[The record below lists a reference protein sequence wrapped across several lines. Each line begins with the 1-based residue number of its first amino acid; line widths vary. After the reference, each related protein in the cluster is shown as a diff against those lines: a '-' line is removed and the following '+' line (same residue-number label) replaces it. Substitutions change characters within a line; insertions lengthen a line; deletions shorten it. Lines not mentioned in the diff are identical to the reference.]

1 MNLSTDTLIAATGM
15 STTTAAMFEG
25 PLNTLFDRF
34 QVNTPLR
41 VAMFL
46 AQAGHESAG
55 FRILREIWG
64 PTPGQS
70 AYEGRKDLGNVQT
83 GDGSLYRGRGVI
95 QITGRANYTSVAA
108 ALNIDC
114 VLHPQM
120 LETPQWGTA
129 SAGWFWSTRS
139 LNSYADKS
147 DFAGA
152 TRRINGGLNGYDDRM
167 ARYQKAL
174 PVLTEAIQ

>member
-1 MNLSTDTLIAATGM
+1 MTVPMNSKASSAGDDALENAIDWM
-15 STTTAAMFEG
+15 R
-25 PLNTLFDRF
+25 LNTRAVGIGAAVL
-34 QVNTPLR
+34 
-41 VAMFL
+41 VA
-46 AQAGHESAG
+46 
-55 FRILREIWG
+55 
-64 PTPGQS
+64 
-70 AYEGRKDLGNVQT
+70 
-83 GDGSLYRGRGVI
+83 
-95 QITGRANYTSVAA
+95 
-108 ALNIDC
+108 
-114 VLHPQM
+114 
-120 LETPQWGTA
+120 A